1 MNMIQ
6 PKNIQISKES
16 TVKELKEKI
25 IRCVGHFIY
34 GQDNNLLSKVKLFL
48 KNFGMSTK
56 KDNFELICAYLNK
69 QKSYKIT
76 AVEIIDENIKI
87 EVIVSYII
95 IRI

>member
-25 IRCVGHFIY
+25 IRCVGHLIY
-34 GQDNNLLSKVKLFL
+34 GQDNNLLSKAKLFF

-56 KDNFELICAYLNK
+56 KDNFELISAYINK
-69 QKSYKIT
+69 QKTFKII
-76 AVEIIDENIKI
+76 AEEIIDESIKI
-87 EVIVSYII
+87 EVLV
-95 IRI
+95 